1 MTAPD
6 QDRQNLHSL
15 NRLDVLLT
23 PTSVDRF
30 VKISAVTRSAVRRP
44 RSTEVM
50 QEEVVQR
57 IRIERI
63 KQAQEEESS
72 IANLK
77 EFLIGDITKLSI
89 EEAKLCARI
98 KSDYEVDER
107 GLLFFC
113 PRSTKD
119 PDSRVVL
126 ISLVIPELLQ
136 QDFLHH
142 YHTSLEGGH
151 QEIGRPYQRTRS
163 NFHYRGIYRTVQSCV
178 GECN

>member
-1 MTAPD
+1 MNAPD
-6 QDRQNLHSL
+6 QYRQNLHSL

-63 KQAQEEESS
+63 KQAQEEESL

-77 EFLIGDITKLSI
+77 KFLIGDITKLSI

-98 KSDYEVDER
+98 AFNYEVEESE
-107 GLLFFC
+107 LLFSV
-113 PRSTKD
+113 RD
-119 PDSRVVL
+119 
-126 ISLVIPELLQ
+126 
-136 QDFLHH
+136 
-142 YHTSLEGGH
+142 
-151 QEIGRPYQRTRS
+151 
-163 NFHYRGIYRTVQSCV
+163 
-178 GECN
+178 

>member
-1 MTAPD
+1 MNAPD
-6 QDRQNLHSL
+6 QYRQNLHSL

-63 KQAQEEESS
+63 KQAQEEESW

-77 EFLIGDITKLSI
+77 EILIGDTTKLSI
-89 EEAKLCARI
+89 EEASYVLGSRSIMTLKTADYCFSAR
-98 KSDYEVDER
+98 D
-107 GLLFFC
+107 
-113 PRSTKD
+113 
-119 PDSRVVL
+119 
-126 ISLVIPELLQ
+126 
-136 QDFLHH
+136 
-142 YHTSLEGGH
+142 
-151 QEIGRPYQRTRS
+151 RPK
-163 NFHYRGIYRTVQSCV
+163 V
-178 GECN
+178 

>member
-1 MTAPD
+1 MNAPD
-6 QDRQNLHSL
+6 QYRQNLHSL

-63 KQAQEEESS
+63 KQAQEEESL

-77 EFLIGDITKLSI
+77 KFLIGDITKLSI

-98 KSDYEVDER
+98 AFNYEVEESE
-107 GLLFFC
+107 LLFSA
-113 PRSTKD
+113 RD
-119 PDSRVVL
+119 
-126 ISLVIPELLQ
+126 
-136 QDFLHH
+136 
-142 YHTSLEGGH
+142 
-151 QEIGRPYQRTRS
+151 
-163 NFHYRGIYRTVQSCV
+163 
-178 GECN
+178 